1 VVDES
6 DRKTKVLV
14 IDDEEHLRTLLADIL
29 ESDGYQVKTAAHGR
43 EGLDSFQAER
53 HDVVITDLGMPEMS
67 GLEVAAAIKKI
78 DPSTPVVL
86 LTGLGFQFEGKNNE
100 NMKFDL
106 LMSKPFQLDE
116 VLAVVQ
122 NALRMKENN
131 GVRV

>member
-6 DRKTKVLV
+6 DRKTKILV

-29 ESDGYQVKTAAHGR
+29 ESDGYRVTTAAHGR

-67 GLEVAAAIKKI
+67 GLEVTEAIKKI

-86 LTGLGFQFEGKNNE
+86 LTGLGFQLEGEDGKSR
-100 NMKFDL
+100 KFDL
-106 LMSKPFQLDE
+106 LISKPFQLSE
-116 VLAVVQ
+116 VLAIVR
-122 NALRMKENN
+122 NALRRKENT